1 MFEADLFCRKKLLIL
16 VSLSYC
22 LFWIWYFKLYWM
34 LTEFFASMD
43 TILFEYYELKHIK
56 QRAIVCCINSN
67 ILQNIR
73 HSTAWIMSTRA
84 HQYFLPWTAV
94 IGLIDGSNSNWCI
107 CSWWNIDHRLRDLY
121 FLQMM
126 MHRDFHFLLF
136 PAVVFMILVI
146 CLCCWLAAGTVWRAS
161 VPAVFSYWSL
171 VNFVM
176 VWGISSSTGIIKA
189 IAWPVHLNWAVLNK
203 WVNDLTVLWEFWLIS
218 MLSEFLHFQYY
229 NLKFFGSYNL
239 TMIRLY
245 IDNSLHL
252 SVTTL
257 T

>member
-94 IGLIDGSNSNWCI
+94 IGLIDGSYSNWCI

-136 PAVVFMILVI
+136 PAVVFDTDPGYMLMLLIGRWHSMTSLGSSCFFILI
-146 CLCCWLAAGTVWRAS
+146 PC
-161 VPAVFSYWSL
+161 
-171 VNFVM
+171 
-176 VWGISSSTGIIKA
+176 
-189 IAWPVHLNWAVLNK
+189 
-203 WVNDLTVLWEFWLIS
+203 EFCDGLGNI
-218 MLSEFLHFQYY
+218 
-229 NLKFFGSYNL
+229 
-239 TMIRLY
+239 
-245 IDNSLHL
+245 
-252 SVTTL
+252 
-257 T
+257 